1 MSPNHNPNND
11 NENKHNQKLQA
22 VLLADSFLTTFHPIT
37 IDKSTPKVLC
47 PLNNVTMIDY
57 AIEYLSGTGVE
68 ELYIFVVHGGDAI
81 ENYIH
86 ERQTLLTS
94 SRSSMQIYIVRDSSV
109 CDAGGALR
117 ELYNKNLIKSDPFI
131 LMSGDVVTN
140 ADIGPVMKEHKE
152 RHKRDSSAIMTVLLK
167 RVGGWHVDNVNENEN
182 DIGSSKQKCYV
193 SPLQP
198 LNEDLTIA
206 LAHPNT
212 TTTASVTNSNNNPNT
227 HSRIFL
233 YDTNPNST
241 TTNLPTSF
249 FTSTPS
255 ITLYNNLLDCGIYIC
270 SPDVLAKFSDEW
282 DYLHIQTFISNS
294 VAEEEEGLQTKIYAN
309 ILSSSE
315 YASKIHDY
323 RTYHTTSSDLLKRW
337 CYPIVPDNL
346 PCGYEQKVRYSIER
360 HNHHQIMYIEQK
372 GKTKLGRNVTIQGPG
387 MVGSH
392 TKIKNDCH
400 IQETVIGNGCYIG
413 QNVILNR
420 CHLWD
425 GVIVED
431 GANVTDSILSH
442 GCIVKKN
449 AVVKKGC
456 VIGKNCIIGENIV
469 LPDNTRI
476 TTHIG
481 SGSRNGN
488 GFGGQTNYDDSFDDD
503 FDDSD
508 DDANNQN
515 EDFGNS
521 YESTDHTVV
530 GQDGIGRVWTPK
542 SNTNDGDDYY
552 DEEEDENEHEDFW
565 NAHEQMKAQSIGYDP
580 TMLLQKRMKKQIQD
594 DVLFDVE
601 HGFNEDEDM
610 SSGYNNTNSNNA
622 AMSSSNNFNEDGL
635 LIIGRQADVDVVK
648 ELKLICLDYDFTS
661 PIENLR
667 IELNSFKFSQN
678 ATFSD
683 CVSGAMMAIVERLK
697 LTDDISA
704 AKLVSSFKSELQ
716 KWSELLEKLCF
727 GLEEEVS
734 VIKTMEKLATSGGTI
749 GNILS
754 REPSFRFMLQTLHG
768 EEIISDEAVLSWA
781 NMRREESKDT
791 LVGKLF
797 NQKHTQEFLEWIEEE
812 SSDDDS
818 DGDDSSSSS
827 NED

>member
-1 MSPNHNPNND
+1 MSPNNSSND

-81 ENYIH
+81 ENYIQ
-86 ERQTLLTS
+86 ERQKLLTS

-167 RVGGWHVDNVNENEN
+167 RVGGWNVNVN
-182 DIGSSKQKCYV
+182 DQSASASSKCYV

-206 LAHPNT
+206 LAHPNQNQN
-212 TTTASVTNSNNNPNT
+212 TNNSNT

-249 FTSTPS
+249 FASTPS

-346 PCGYEQKVRYSIER
+346 PCGYEQNVRYSIER

-413 QNVILNR
+413 ENAVLKR

-449 AVVKKGC
+449 AVVEKGC
-456 VIGKNCIIGENIV
+456 VIGKNCIIGEDIV
-469 LPDNTRI
+469 LPEYTRI
-476 TTHIG
+476 TTNVG
-481 SGSRNGN
+481 STT
-488 GFGGQTNYDDSFDDD
+488 GGRGNYDDNFDDD
-503 FDDSD
+503 FDNSD
-508 DDANNQN
+508 DYDNDDQNQ
-515 EDFGNS
+515 DFGNS
-521 YESTDHTVV
+521 YESTDHNVV
-530 GQDGIGRVWTPK
+530 GQDGIGRVWTPR
-542 SNTNDGDDYY
+542 SNTNDEDDDD
-552 DEEEDENEHEDFW
+552 DEEFW
-565 NAHEQMKAQSIGYDP
+565 NAHEQMKAQSIGYDS
-580 TMLLQKRMKKQIQD
+580 TMLLQKRMQKQIQD

-601 HGFNEDEDM
+601 HGFNEDEDI
-610 SSGYNNTNSNNA
+610 SGGYNNTNSNNS
-622 AMSSSNNFNEDGL
+622 AMSSASNFNEDGL

-648 ELKLICLDYDFTS
+648 ELKLICMDYDFTS

-678 ATFSD
+678 ASFSD
-683 CVSGAMMAIVERLK
+683 CVSGVMMTIVERMK

-704 AKLVSSFKSELQ
+704 AKLVSSFKSGLN
-716 KWSELLEKLCF
+716 KWAELLEKLCF

-734 VIKTMEKLATSGGTI
+734 VIKTIEKLATSGGTI

-768 EEIISDEAVLSWA
+768 EDIISDEAVLSWA
-781 NMRREESKDT
+781 NLRREESKDT
-791 LVGKLF
+791 VVGKLF

-818 DGDDSSSSS
+818 DDDDDSSSGG
-827 NED
+827 EE